1 MSKLFQDLMKASCLI
16 TLKHAHNVFTSI
28 ILQTAS
34 KGMNSRVRTSELKA
48 GVHGVQELCT
58 SSRKQ
63 QQMGMILVLF

>member
-58 SSRKQ
+58 
-63 QQMGMILVLF
+63 

>member
-1 MSKLFQDLMKASCLI
+1 MKASCLI
-16 TLKHAHNVFTSI
+16 TQKHAQNVFTSI

-58 SSRKQ
+58 
-63 QQMGMILVLF
+63 